1 VQSKQ
6 PRVSVDEDGDATLHL
21 RMQNET
27 NIAVQLKRPIEVR
40 LPQGPE
46 TISKINL
53 YADDSQAFMNEVR
66 RHL

>member
-1 VQSKQ
+1 
-6 PRVSVDEDGDATLHL
+6 
-21 RMQNET
+21 MQNET
-27 NIAVQLKRPIEVR
+27 NIAVQLKRPIEIR

-53 YADDSQAFMNEVR
+53 YADDSQAFINEVQ